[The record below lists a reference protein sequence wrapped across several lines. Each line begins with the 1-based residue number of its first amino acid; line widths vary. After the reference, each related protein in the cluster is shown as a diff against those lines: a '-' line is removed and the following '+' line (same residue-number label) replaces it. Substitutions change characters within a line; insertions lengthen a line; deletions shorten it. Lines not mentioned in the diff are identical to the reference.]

1 MVSPKSD
8 RAVRGVT
15 CDGEST
21 ILKPERKQSNELR
34 NAMCSQM
41 KRLKS
46 TINSWVGAT
55 QTMAIYFL
63 ACSTNKTCTTAAET
77 YGPHMGCIWATYG
90 DLVCNIWSFFNIWG
104 RKSFRKHNIWATYG
118 SLFQTY
124 GVLLKHIG
132 PF

>member
-1 MVSPKSD
+1 MGRPIGQFLEKIISLNCEVKET
-8 RAVRGVT
+8 VT
-15 CDGEST
+15 RPVADKADL
-21 ILKPERKQSNELR
+21 I
-34 NAMCSQM
+34 
-41 KRLKS
+41 
-46 TINSWVGAT
+46 T
-55 QTMAIYFL
+55 QYLECLTGIGKFEGQY
-63 ACSTNKTCTTAAET
+63 TTAAET